1 MNGPGKVTETK
12 TSYKTQG
19 GDNVPVT
26 SGQTV
31 EPAQS
36 SINDDTKAPFN
47 HDNNDVS
54 GYVAVSPEYR
64 TYADLR
70 NKPL

>member
-1 MNGPGKVTETK
+1 MASGAGRITETK

-19 GDNVPVT
+19 TNNVPASISGVT
-26 SGQTV
+26 D
-31 EPAQS
+31 
-36 SINDDTKAPFN
+36 NTKAPFN
-47 HDNNDVS
+47 HDGNDVS
-54 GYVAVSPEYR
+54 GYANVTSEYR